1 MKNNVYSMNKIDF
14 TKNQFKDADFKR
26 FEYNILW
33 KKDYIKKLTFLSGL
47 VPNLI
52 EKIFAN
58 SNFKWNGEYNNDIW
72 IIEYKNS
79 LFAIIS
85 SKGRGTTLE
94 TLTTDE
100 NLMFEFI
107 DELIKHFINL
117 NDPKIEMLKIFLT

>member
-52 EKIFAN
+52 DIIMIF
-58 SNFKWNGEYNNDIW
+58 G
-72 IIEYKNS
+72 
-79 LFAIIS
+79 L
-85 SKGRGTTLE
+85 
-94 TLTTDE
+94 
-100 NLMFEFI
+100 
-107 DELIKHFINL
+107 
-117 NDPKIEMLKIFLT
+117 